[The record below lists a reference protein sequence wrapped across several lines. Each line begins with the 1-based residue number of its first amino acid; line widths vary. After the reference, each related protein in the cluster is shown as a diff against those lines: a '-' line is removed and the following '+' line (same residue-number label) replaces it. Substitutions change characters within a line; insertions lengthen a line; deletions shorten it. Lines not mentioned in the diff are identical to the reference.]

1 MGSAIPTGAADGRSP
16 NPDHGHH
23 GRCRCRWRA
32 ARRKDMRL
40 RTGGSACER
49 EREQRYAREQR
60 PRAVDVPRA
69 GRGREAHDPCT
80 RPRVRPRCT
89 LHRGRSRIAASDV
102 YLCSPLLVSLTFSTV
117 SWPYRVAEAHTL
129 ASARIFSRSRRARA
143 APRSFFICGRRRNS
157 DDATRAAPIRGAVVV
172 STSAVGWSDRSF
184 RQLLSTQ
191 SGLRDQ

>member
-1 MGSAIPTGAADGRSP
+1 MGGAIPTGAAGGRSP

-49 EREQRYAREQR
+49 EREQRYAESRDHVRSTCRARGAGGRHTTHAHGRAFDPGAPR
-60 PRAVDVPRA
+60 PQ
-69 GRGREAHDPCT
+69 
-80 RPRVRPRCT
+80 
-89 LHRGRSRIAASDV
+89 
-102 YLCSPLLVSLTFSTV
+102 
-117 SWPYRVAEAHTL
+117 PYRGERRVPLFSPACVPDLFNCELALSGSGSSYNCTL
-129 ASARIFSRSRRARA
+129 ASAGYFHVHAARA
-143 APRSFFICGRRRNS
+143 ARSFFIGGRRRNS
-157 DDATRAAPIRGAVVV
+157 DDAARAAPIRGAVAV
-172 STSAVGWSDRSF
+172 SSFAVGWPDRSF

>member
-1 MGSAIPTGAADGRSP
+1 MGSAIPTGAAGGRSP

-89 LHRGRSRIAASDV
+89 AAAAVGIAASDV
-102 YLCSPLLVSLTFSTV
+102 YPCSPLLVSLAFSTV
-117 SWPYRVAEAHTL
+117 SWPYRVAEAHI
-129 ASARIFSRSRRARA
+129 SSFGPDIFTFTPP
-143 APRSFFICGRRRNS
+143 APRSYFIGGRRRNS
-157 DDATRAAPIRGAVVV
+157 DDATRAAPIRGAVAV
-172 STSAVGWSDRSF
+172 SSVGWPDRSF

>member
-1 MGSAIPTGAADGRSP
+1 MASCAPY
-16 NPDHGHH
+16 
-23 GRCRCRWRA
+23 
-32 ARRKDMRL
+32 KDMRL
-40 RTGGSACER
+40 RTGGSACEPER

-89 LHRGRSRIAASDV
+89 AAAAVYRGERRV
-102 YLCSPLLVSLTFSTV
+102 PLFSPACVPDLFNCELALSGSGSSYSSFGPDIFTFT
-117 SWPYRVAEAHTL
+117 PR
-129 ASARIFSRSRRARA
+129 

-172 STSAVGWSDRSF
+172 SSAAVGWSDRSF